1 MHHYFEMAQNTK
13 IQTEEKTNETIR
25 GRREKGN
32 CLQKSFHSF
41 KYVIDHPNVSKLS
54 TVLPVSPSVLLAA
67 SSQIVSEL
75 LQVYS
80 HTNLLFEYH
89 ANI

>member
-1 MHHYFEMAQNTK
+1 M
-13 IQTEEKTNETIR
+13 QTEEKNNETIR

-41 KYVIDHPNVSKLS
+41 KYVIDHLNVSKLS
-54 TVLPVSPSVLLAA
+54 TLPPVIPPVLLAA
-67 SSQIVSEL
+67 SSQIVSEF

-89 ANI
+89 MNI

>member
-1 MHHYFEMAQNTK
+1 M
-13 IQTEEKTNETIR
+13 QTEEKNNETIR

-54 TVLPVSPSVLLAA
+54 TLPPVIPSALLAA
-67 SSQIVSEL
+67 SSQIISEL

-89 ANI
+89 TNI

>member
-1 MHHYFEMAQNTK
+1 M
-13 IQTEEKTNETIR
+13 QTEEKNNETIR

-54 TVLPVSPSVLLAA
+54 TLLPVILSVLLAA

-89 ANI
+89 TNI

>member
-1 MHHYFEMAQNTK
+1 M
-13 IQTEEKTNETIR
+13 QTEEKNNETR
-25 GRREKGN
+25 GRREKRN
-32 CLQKSFHSF
+32 CQQKSFHSF
-41 KYVIDHPNVSKLS
+41 KYEIDHPNVSKLS

-89 ANI
+89 MNI